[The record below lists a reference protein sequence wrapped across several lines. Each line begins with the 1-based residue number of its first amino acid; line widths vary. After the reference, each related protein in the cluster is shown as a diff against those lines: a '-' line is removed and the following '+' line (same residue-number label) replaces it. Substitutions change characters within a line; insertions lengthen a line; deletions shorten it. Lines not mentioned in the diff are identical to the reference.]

1 MRSCV
6 PSIFL
11 NTASGLKHHLILKPE
26 DYRNLSNECSQI
38 LVIYKVSP
46 QNDVIIRQHTLTDS
60 MQSILINFIAAIATS
75 HGDTTPN
82 LQLCAS
88 RCLFFFFYPDVLLL
102 CLSGGLMAE
111 GNACCLII
119 NPRLK
124 NLSHLLTDRKYL
136 YQIVSWPCWL
146 SKTSVIKKNKGCSVN
161 ILTSFFPPRKHCD
174 CCLRVNIIP

>member
-1 MRSCV
+1 MRPCV

-26 DYRNLSNECSQI
+26 DYWNLSNECSHI

-88 RCLFFFFYPDVLLL
+88 RCLFFFLLPRCLTTVPVRRIDGRRKCLLL
-102 CLSGGLMAE
+102 NHQPQAE
-111 GNACCLII
+111 KSKSLINGQEI
-119 NPRLK
+119 PVSDCILA
-124 NLSHLLTDRKYL
+124 LLVK
-136 YQIVSWPCWL
+136 QNFSNQE
-146 SKTSVIKKNKGCSVN
+146 K
-161 ILTSFFPPRKHCD
+161 
-174 CCLRVNIIP
+174 